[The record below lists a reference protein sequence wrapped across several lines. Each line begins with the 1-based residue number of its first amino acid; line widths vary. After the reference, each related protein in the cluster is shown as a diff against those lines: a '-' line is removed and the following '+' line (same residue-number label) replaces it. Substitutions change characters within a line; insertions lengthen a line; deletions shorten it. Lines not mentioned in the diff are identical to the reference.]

1 MSDPEQIHTDVLVI
15 GGGPAA
21 CWAALSA
28 RESGAEVVLVDK
40 GYCGTSGATAPAGTG
55 VWYVAPDPAARA
67 AAKAGREELGGYLA
81 EHHWMDRVLDQTYE
95 NMDRLAREGRYPFPV
110 DPATGREIRTGLQ
123 GSEYMRRMRIWVRRR
138 GIRIIDHAP
147 ALELLVD
154 DAGVVRGAAG
164 YLLRA
169 DRDYRIH
176 AGAVVLATGG
186 CAFLSRALG
195 TNVDTGDGALMA
207 AEVGARFSGMEFS
220 NAYGIAVKGSTI
232 TKTAYYGYA
241 TFFHEDGRVLDA

>member
-1 MSDPEQIHTDVLVI
+1 MSDPWQTRTDVLVI

-28 RESGAEVVLVDK
+28 RETGADVVLVDK

-67 AAKAGREELGGYLA
+67 AAKASREELGGYLA
-81 EHHWMDRVLDQTYE
+81 DHHWMDRVLDQTYA
-95 NMDRLAREGRYPFPV
+95 NMHRLGREGRYPFPV
-110 DPATGREIRTGLQ
+110 DPGTGREIRTGVQ
-123 GSEYMRRMRIWVRRR
+123 GPEYMRRMRIWLGRR
-138 GIRIIDHAP
+138 GVRIIDHAP

-154 DAGVVRGAAG
+154 DAGTVRGAAG
-164 YLLRA
+164 HLVRD
-169 DRDYRIH
+169 DRDYRVS

-195 TNVDTGDGALMA
+195 TDVDPFPPRRSAVTGERSAGAEA
-207 AEVGARFSGMEFS
+207 AGPAAGSRSVRSYPRFR
-220 NAYGIAVKGSTI
+220 
-232 TKTAYYGYA
+232 
-241 TFFHEDGRVLDA
+241 HRD